1 MLLGAHLAGMAIE
14 CSMLGAAHA
23 CANPLTA
30 SYQITHGVAVSLMLP
45 YVVELNRQQVDD
57 LYQDLSSDLVQE
69 IRRFQTLANLPI
81 QLREVG
87 VPESDLNDLAVEA
100 SKQWTGTFNPVPV
113 NRQILNQLYESAY

>member
-45 YVVELNRQQVDD
+45 YVVVLNRQLVDD
-57 LYQDLSSDLVQE
+57 LYQHLSSDLVQE

-100 SKQWTGTFNPVPV
+100 SKQWTGTVNPVPV